1 MHWRKQLG
9 QEKSVAENSGRN
21 RGLAVIGAVA
31 IGAGLM
37 VSACG
42 VAWADNELKADPS
55 TVSAGPVANDGVRSS
70 AIQGVIRTNSD
81 QGVVRDSPK
90 AVPVVKATRQLDDMA
105 ATDDWDCLASWGGRC
120 H

>member
-1 MHWRKQLG
+1 MAQ
-9 QEKSVAENSGRN
+9 NSGRGRGSLRG
-21 RGLAVIGAVA
+21 RGLAAIGAVA

-37 VSACG
+37 VSTCG

-55 TVSAGPVANDGVRSS
+55 TVSAGPVADHGVRPS
-70 AIQGVIRTNSD
+70 AIQGDIRTNSD

-90 AVPVVKATRQLDDMA
+90 AVPVVKATPQLDDMA